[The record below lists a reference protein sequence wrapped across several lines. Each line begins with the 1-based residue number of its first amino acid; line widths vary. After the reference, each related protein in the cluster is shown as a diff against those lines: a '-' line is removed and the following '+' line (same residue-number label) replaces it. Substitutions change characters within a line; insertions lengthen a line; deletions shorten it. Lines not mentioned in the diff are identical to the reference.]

1 MMGYSEWP
9 SWAKTTA
16 GIVNFLVVSVCFFL
30 WWPKN
35 QRYRWV
41 FLACAS
47 YLFLFWLFMHT

>member
-1 MMGYSEWP
+1 MGYSAWP
-9 SWAKTTA
+9 FWLKVVA
-16 GIVNFLVVSVCFFL
+16 GIVNFLIVSLGLFL

-41 FLACAS
+41 ILVCAL